1 MLTAV
6 VRSSGSSIE
15 VSLVAE
21 GQLRADEDEETTESE
36 EEQDQL
42 NPIAPEPKEL
52 IWGFGSFVVLA
63 IALRLWLFPKLR
75 DGMSRRYDRIEGDR
89 ERAETITASA
99 RAEVAEYDAQVA
111 SIRADAH
118 SRVEAARAT
127 LEAERTEKL
136 AAANERINARRA
148 AASAEVESARAAVE
162 PQIADAVADVSTA
175 AGRLATGRAP
185 SPEVVRSA
193 VADAMGQ
200 EVSA

>member
-15 VSLVAE
+15 VSLVE
-21 GQLRADEDEETTESE
+21 GQLRADEEEGETESE
-36 EEQDQL
+36 EAENQL
-42 NPIAPEPKEL
+42 NPIAPEPKEI
-52 IWGFGSFVVLA
+52 IWGFGAFVVLA
-63 IALRLWLFPKLR
+63 VALRFWLYPKLR

-99 RAEVAEYDAQVA
+99 RAEVAEYEAQVA

-136 AAANERINARRA
+136 AAANERINAKRA
-148 AASAEVESARAAVE
+148 AAAAEVESARAAVE
-162 PQIADAVADVSTA
+162 PQIADAVADVSAA
-175 AGRLATGRAP
+175 AGRLATGRTA
-185 SPEVVRSA
+185 SPDLVRSA
-193 VADAMGQ
+193 VTEAMGN